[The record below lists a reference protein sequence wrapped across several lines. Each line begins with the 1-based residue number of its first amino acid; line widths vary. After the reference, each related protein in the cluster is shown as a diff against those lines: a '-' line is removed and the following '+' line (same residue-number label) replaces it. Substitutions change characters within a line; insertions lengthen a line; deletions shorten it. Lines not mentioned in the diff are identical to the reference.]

1 MVTCK
6 RITVPEAAKN
16 GKEAKIQLL
25 INNLEEVLLG
35 H

>member
-1 MVTCK
+1 MVTYK
-6 RITVPEAAKN
+6 RIPIPEAAKN